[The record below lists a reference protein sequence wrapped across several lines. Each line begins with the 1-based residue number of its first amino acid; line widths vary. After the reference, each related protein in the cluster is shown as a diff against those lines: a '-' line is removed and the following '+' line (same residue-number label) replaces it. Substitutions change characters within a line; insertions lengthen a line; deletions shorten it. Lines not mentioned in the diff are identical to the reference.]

1 MYIVSVGCRLSA
13 VYCAVSS
20 GVRAQRK
27 SKAHLPACLSTCPMS
42 ICLPAHLSTCIF
54 ALPCIA
60 ITIAS
65 QSQTTG
71 GEERP
76 SLRPSF
82 HSVYKFFEKFPGT
95 PLHARS
101 PTREHHVSQQRQ
113 QIISESEI
121 GRIPRRQT
129 PKDRSEAVPHK
140 RPAARTLSS
149 VSVRSRDERGGNRIG
164 LGRRLSSQSYLRLR
178 LRLSV
183 RLCIWASERL
193 RAICS
198 FAH

>member
-95 PLHARS
+95 PPPREKSHARTPRFTATATDHKRKRNWPHS
-101 PTREHHVSQQRQ
+101 PTPNTE
-113 QIISESEI
+113 
-121 GRIPRRQT
+121 
-129 PKDRSEAVPHK
+129 
-140 RPAARTLSS
+140 RPF
-149 VSVRSRDERGGNRIG
+149 RG
-164 LGRRLSSQSYLRLR
+164 
-178 LRLSV
+178 
-183 RLCIWASERL
+183 
-193 RAICS
+193 CS
-198 FAH
+198 A